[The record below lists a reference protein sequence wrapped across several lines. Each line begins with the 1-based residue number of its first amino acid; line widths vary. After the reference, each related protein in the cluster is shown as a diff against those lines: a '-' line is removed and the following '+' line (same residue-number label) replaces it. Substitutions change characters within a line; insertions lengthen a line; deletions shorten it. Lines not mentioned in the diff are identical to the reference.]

1 MAKYYTKT
9 VYGRPA
15 RPRSQKLQGLAGSS
29 SAGGGMSSSALAS
42 MGNFSAFMA
51 KFNSMF
57 AIVDAQGNE
66 VSNVEDA
73 VAVKVKKVLS
83 LLSEGEITAYLAPS
97 TTP

>member
-15 RPRSQKLQGLAGSS
+15 RPRSQKLQGLAGS
-29 SAGGGMSSSALAS
+29 
-42 MGNFSAFMA
+42 FMA

-57 AIVDAQGNE
+57 MLVDANGNE
-66 VSNVEDA
+66 VSNAEDA
-73 VAVKVKKVLS
+73 VAVQVKNGLS
-83 LLSEGEITAYLAPS
+83 LFSEGEITAYVAPS